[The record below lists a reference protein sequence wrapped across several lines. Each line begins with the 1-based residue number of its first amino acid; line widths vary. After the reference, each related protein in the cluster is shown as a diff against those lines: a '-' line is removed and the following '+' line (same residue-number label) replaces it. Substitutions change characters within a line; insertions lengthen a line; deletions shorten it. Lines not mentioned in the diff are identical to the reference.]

1 MLTPQEQALG
11 NRVLACSCF
20 RWREGMRRY
29 YTADGFYERCSG
41 TDNLR
46 ISGQI
51 PDCTDA
57 ATVGC
62 LLALLREVT
71 NMPHLIVAP
80 SHISP
85 EGTAVM
91 WQVHNGK
98 QVVFGQTEVEAIIAT
113 LELADA
119 SLDHLALLLDGVAD
133 KLRKVVGIAEAANT
147 NHRALIGEWRGDT
160 HTAAL
165 KDALAFFKDAAGAYR
180 EAADKKEAE

>member
-1 MLTPQEQALG
+1 MLTTEQQSLG
-11 NRVLACSCF
+11 KRAIMCACF
-20 RWREGMRRY
+20 RWHQGMLRY

-41 TDNLR
+41 SDNLR

-71 NMPHLIVAP
+71 GMPHLIVTP

-98 QVVFGQTEVEAIIAT
+98 QVVFGQTEAEAIIAT

-119 SLDHLALLLDGVAD
+119 SLDHLAVLLDGVAD
-133 KLRKVVGIAEAANT
+133 KLHKVVGIAEAANT
-147 NHRALIGEWRGDT
+147 NHRTLIGEWQGDT

-180 EAADKKEAE
+180 EAADKKEAK

>member
-1 MLTPQEQALG
+1 MLTTEQQSLG
-11 NRVLACSCF
+11 KRAIMCACF
-20 RWREGMRRY
+20 RWHQGMLRY
-29 YTADGFYERCSG
+29 YTADGFLERCSG
-41 TDNLR
+41 SDNLR

-57 ATVGC
+57 ATIGC

-71 NMPHLIVAP
+71 GMPHLIVTP

-98 QVVFGQTEVEAIIAT
+98 QVVFGQTEAEAIIAT

-119 SLDHLALLLDGVAD
+119 NLDHLALLLDGVAD
-133 KLRKVVGIAEAANT
+133 KLHKVVGIAEAANT
-147 NHRALIGEWRGDT
+147 NHRALIGEWQGDT

-180 EAADKKEAE
+180 EAADKKEAK